1 MNRHWMVGGVSAI
14 VLGLVAFCAA
24 QMATGGGGQMAENM
38 AENSKKLK
46 QYTYLQKTEV
56 FLKGEARSTKV
67 DQVHYDS
74 SGQKVVVPVSSTP
87 SAEGQQG
94 GGGGRLRQ
102 RVVEKKKDE
111 MKDYIER
118 LVGLMG
124 QYLPPNGDRI
134 KAAMPRAQI
143 TPPSGGEAKIA
154 LPDYLKQ
161 GDTMTLSIE
170 PATKALSKI
179 LINSSLDEDPVK
191 FTIDFAKLPDGTNY
205 PSMTS
210 IQSPSKELEIR
221 VTTSDYHK

>member
-1 MNRHWMVGGVSAI
+1 MACGVSAI
-14 VLGLVAFCAA
+14 VLRVVVSCAA
-24 QMATGGGGQMAENM
+24 QMMGGGGGQFAENM

-74 SGQKVVVPVSSTP
+74 SGEKVVVPVSSTP

-102 RVVEKKKDE
+102 RIVEKKKDE
-111 MKDYIER
+111 MKEYVER

-124 QYLPPNGDRI
+124 QYLPPNGDRM

-143 TPPSGGEAKIA
+143 TPPSGGEAKIV

-161 GDTMTLSIE
+161 GDSMTLSIE

-191 FTIDFAKLPDGTNY
+191 FTVDFAKLPDGTNY

-210 IQSPSKELEIR
+210 IQSPSKDLEIR